1 MKDLMISL
9 VFAIIIYCIYLVIVF
24 IRKKGLS
31 KFMKSTEVT
40 YILEKYKI
48 KLSLIDNR
56 KFAYDLILANTVIL
70 FIILY
75 LIGYIENLYLQILF
89 GFALALPLVYLV
101 YNLLG
106 DKYKEL
112 AEAKEIELEKKETVK
127 ETKKVKKTVTETT
140 KKKSTNT
147 TKKEVGKP
155 SSKRK

>member
-56 KFAYDLILANTVIL
+56 KFAYDLILANTLIL

-89 GFALALPLVYLV
+89 GFALALPLVY
-101 YNLLG
+101 
-106 DKYKEL
+106 
-112 AEAKEIELEKKETVK
+112 
-127 ETKKVKKTVTETT
+127 
-140 KKKSTNT
+140 
-147 TKKEVGKP
+147 
-155 SSKRK
+155 

>member
-89 GFALALPLVYLV
+89 GFALALPLVYLG

>member
-48 KLSLIDNR
+48 KLSLIDNK

-70 FIILY
+70 FFVLY

-89 GFALALPLVYLV
+89 GFALALPLVYLG

-112 AEAKEIELEKKETVK
+112 ADAKEKKETAK
-127 ETKKVKKTVTETT
+127 ETKKVNKNTIETV

-147 TKKEVGKP
+147 NKKEVGKP